1 MEGGLIT
8 VYWFCFGFGLV
19 YVLLAGALGMVSHGI
34 PGLGHGGGHGGLDAA
49 SGGHG
54 FDAHADAHGVDAI
67 AVDAHADAGHIE
79 SMDIQPDGHDF
90 DHGGHDSAHGQA
102 GAIHESGMPD
112 YNPLSPLSLMGTLC
126 GFGAGGLIALNSGTG
141 VPLSFAAA
149 AGGGLTMALVLWLII
164 GKLLYSLHAS
174 SEAHVADMI
183 GLEADELTP
192 VEDTMSGEI
201 AYVLGGTRFT
211 APARLVH
218 EGRVP
223 QHGKV
228 RIRRIADN
236 VVYVEEKRKLLS

>member
-1 MEGGLIT
+1 VSESTLIT
-8 VYWFCFGFGLV
+8 VYWFCFGVGLV

-34 PGLGHGGGHGGLDAA
+34 AGLGGHGGAEGHGGMDAAHGHGLDAHTIDA
-49 SGGHG
+49 HAG
-54 FDAHADAHGVDAI
+54 DAHADGAQ
-67 AVDAHADAGHIE
+67 IE
-79 SMDIQPDGHDF
+79 SVDIDADGNDF
-90 DHGGHDSAHGQA
+90 DAAHQGHAASGL

-126 GFGAGGLIALNSGTG
+126 GFGAGGLIGLNSGLPL
-141 VPLSFAAA
+141 PLSFAAA
-149 AGGGLTMALVLWLII
+149 AGGGLTMGLILWLII

-183 GLEADELTP
+183 GLEADVLTP
-192 VEDTMSGEI
+192 VEGSISGEI
-201 AYVLGGTRFT
+201 AYILDGTRFT
-211 APARLVH
+211 APARLTH